1 MNSYRDYTTL
11 HEGFFKDIVDLTFN
25 SDPEKFWDHAKK
37 YFEYSKN
44 TYRSKF
50 KSSISRNIAT
60 AAKGLTAVFPV
71 IVTEA
76 TPLDQAVMISKAV
89 ERKAVAM
96 LQMLF
101 AANQITCANNAY
113 DYLNKFHNNIDD
125 SLDWSKANV
134 DDVINA
140 TNDIENII
148 SANEN
153 TNIRNLIEINI
164 KRGIEAVQED
174 IKMNCNHYLSENI
187 NPNSVNNYIVRNVL
201 NDIQVISEAK
211 VTTSNGGVP
220 KQTGSATTSTS
231 SSTTRTGTS
240 TSSSSRT
247 SKPTR
252 HTSGSPVRIQRG
264 NSVSDIMIMSNLK
277 SSYDVLNKMVIKSDI
292 EKANEAVPSLMI
304 INFKSRYG
312 ERTTLSTAVIGV
324 KAMIHYVSSE
334 DMINKVMLKN
344 SDRNGLFNFIRATT
358 REISFFKDFLFAVD
372 RAKVDALSKAGKGS
386 SSSIWKLL
394 ELRANESKRRKSLL
408 KNDATCSAIATI
420 VITKAEVELI
430 KKYHRIDLS
439 KAGTLKSIMRGY
451 SIMCAAIIDDAIEK
465 VDFLWDDGSQGFET
479 YSFSSLEREESSG
492 MYKKVINMIN
502 KNAR

>member
-11 HEGFFKDIVDLTFN
+11 HEGFFKDIIDLVL
-25 SDPEKFWDHAKK
+25 SDDAFEKFWDKTQKVFKNKDTSCSKFNDAI
-37 YFEYSKN
+37 SKN
-44 TYRSKF
+44 
-50 KSSISRNIAT
+50 IAS

-76 TPLDQAVMISKAV
+76 TPIDQAVMISKAV

-101 AANQITCANNAY
+101 AANQITNARNAY

-125 SLDWSKANV
+125 SLDWSTANI

-140 TNDIENII
+140 SNDLDDILEDSNIKNII
-148 SANEN
+148 EV
-153 TNIRNLIEINI
+153 NI
-164 KRGIEAVQED
+164 KRGIEAIQED

-187 NPNSVNNYIVRNVL
+187 NPKSVNNYIVRNVL
-201 NDIQVISEAK
+201 NDIQVIEEASFPEDPK
-211 VTTSNGGVP
+211 HRVP
-220 KQTGSATTSTS
+220 
-231 SSTTRTGTS
+231 
-240 TSSSSRT
+240 
-247 SKPTR
+247 
-252 HTSGSPVRIQRG
+252 
-264 NSVSDIMIMSNLK
+264 SNLK
-277 SSYDVLNKMVIKSDI
+277 AYYDTLNKSVLKSDI

-304 INFKSRYG
+304 INF
-312 ERTTLSTAVIGV
+312 RTKFKGTSPTINTAVIGV

-344 SDRNGLFNFIRATT
+344 SDKNGLFNFIRATT

-372 RAKVDALSKAGKGS
+372 RAKVDALSKTGKGS
-386 SSSIWKLL
+386 SSNIWKLL
-394 ELRANESKRRKSLL
+394 ELRANEAKRKKSLL
-408 KNDATCSAIATI
+408 SKNASCSAIATI

-430 KKYHRIDLS
+430 KKYHRIDIS

-451 SIMCAAIIDDAIEK
+451 SIMCAAIIDDAVEK

>member
-11 HEGFFKDIVDLTFN
+11 HEGFFKDIIDLVLSDNTF
-25 SDPEKFWDHAKK
+25 EKFWDKTQKVFKNKDTSCSKFNDAI
-37 YFEYSKN
+37 SKN
-44 TYRSKF
+44 
-50 KSSISRNIAT
+50 IAS

-76 TPLDQAVMISKAV
+76 TPIDQAVMISKAV

-101 AANQITCANNAY
+101 AANQITNARNAY

-125 SLDWSKANV
+125 SLDWSTANI

-140 TNDIENII
+140 SNDLDDILEN
-148 SANEN
+148 S
-153 TNIRNLIEINI
+153 NIKNIIEINI
-164 KRGIEAVQED
+164 KRGIEAIQED
-174 IKMNCNHYLSENI
+174 IKMNCNYYLSENI
-187 NPNSVNNYIVRNVL
+187 NPKSVNNYIVRSVL
-201 NDIQVISEAK
+201 NDIQVIEEASFREDPIGK
-211 VTTSNGGVP
+211 VP
-220 KQTGSATTSTS
+220 
-231 SSTTRTGTS
+231 
-240 TSSSSRT
+240 
-247 SKPTR
+247 
-252 HTSGSPVRIQRG
+252 
-264 NSVSDIMIMSNLK
+264 SNLK
-277 SSYDVLNKMVIKSDI
+277 ATYDTLNKSVLKSDI

-304 INFKSRYG
+304 INFRVKSNSYPIIN
-312 ERTTLSTAVIGV
+312 TAVIGV

-344 SDRNGLFNFIRATT
+344 SDKNGLFNFIRATT

-372 RAKVDALSKAGKGS
+372 RAKVDALSKTGKGS
-386 SSSIWKLL
+386 SSNIWKLL
-394 ELRANESKRRKSLL
+394 ELRANEAKRKKSLL
-408 KNDATCSAIATI
+408 SKNASCSAIATI
-420 VITKAEVELI
+420 VVTKAEVELI
-430 KKYHRIDLS
+430 KKYHRIDIS

-451 SIMCAAIIDDAIEK
+451 SIMCAAIIDDAVEK

>member
-37 YFEYSKN
+37 YFEYSKD
-44 TYRSKF
+44 TDRSKF
-50 KSSISRNIAT
+50 NSSISRNIAT
-60 AAKGLTAVFPV
+60 AAKGLTAIFPV

-76 TPLDQAVMISKAV
+76 TPLDQAIMISKAV

-101 AANQITCANNAY
+101 AANQITSANNAY

-125 SLDWSKANV
+125 SLDWSKTNV

-153 TNIRNLIEINI
+153 ANIRDLIEINI

-174 IKMNCNHYLSENI
+174 IKMNCNYYLSESI

-201 NDIQVISEAK
+201 NDIQVIEEIARASMKPYGTNSVPGAK
-211 VTTSNGGVP
+211 KPAADKTKETKKS
-220 KQTGSATTSTS
+220 
-231 SSTTRTGTS
+231 
-240 TSSSSRT
+240 
-247 SKPTR
+247 SKPSR
-252 HTSGSPVRIQRG
+252 HNSGTPVQRD
-264 NSVSDIMIMSNLK
+264 NSDSDNMSNLK

-312 ERTTLSTAVIGV
+312 ERTTLSTAVVGV

-386 SSSIWKLL
+386 TSSIWKLL

>member
-11 HEGFFKDIVDLTFN
+11 HEGFFKDIIDLVLSDNTF
-25 SDPEKFWDHAKK
+25 EKFWDKTQKVFKNKDTSCSKFNDAI
-37 YFEYSKN
+37 SKN
-44 TYRSKF
+44 
-50 KSSISRNIAT
+50 IAS

-76 TPLDQAVMISKAV
+76 TPIDQAVMISKAV

-101 AANQITCANNAY
+101 AANQITNARNAY

-125 SLDWSKANV
+125 SLDWSTANI

-140 TNDIENII
+140 SNDLDDILEN
-148 SANEN
+148 S
-153 TNIRNLIEINI
+153 NIKNIIEINI
-164 KRGIEAVQED
+164 KRGIEAIQED

-187 NPNSVNNYIVRNVL
+187 NPKSVNNYIVRNVL
-201 NDIQVISEAK
+201 NDIQVIEEA
-211 VTTSNGGVP
+211 SFREDPISRVP
-220 KQTGSATTSTS
+220 
-231 SSTTRTGTS
+231 
-240 TSSSSRT
+240 
-247 SKPTR
+247 
-252 HTSGSPVRIQRG
+252 
-264 NSVSDIMIMSNLK
+264 SNLK
-277 SSYDVLNKMVIKSDI
+277 ATYDTLNKSVLKSDI

-304 INFKSRYG
+304 INFRVKSNYSG
-312 ERTTLSTAVIGV
+312 HPTINTAVIGV

-344 SDRNGLFNFIRATT
+344 SDKNGLFNFIRATT

-372 RAKVDALSKAGKGS
+372 RAKVDALSKTGKGS
-386 SSSIWKLL
+386 SSNIWKLL
-394 ELRANESKRRKSLL
+394 ELRANEAKRKKSLL
-408 KNDATCSAIATI
+408 SKDASCSAIATI
-420 VITKAEVELI
+420 VVTKAEVELI
-430 KKYHRIDLS
+430 KKYHRIDIS

-451 SIMCAAIIDDAIEK
+451 SIMCAAIIDDAVEK

>member
-37 YFEYSKN
+37 YFEYSKD
-44 TYRSKF
+44 TDRSKF
-50 KSSISRNIAT
+50 NSSISRNIAT
-60 AAKGLTAVFPV
+60 AAKGLTAIFPV

-76 TPLDQAVMISKAV
+76 TPLDQAIMISKAV

-101 AANQITCANNAY
+101 AANQITSANNAY

-140 TNDIENII
+140 TNDMENII

-153 TNIRNLIEINI
+153 ANIRNLIEINI

-201 NDIQVISEAK
+201 NDIQVIEEIAGASMK
-211 VTTSNGGVP
+211 PYDTNSVP
-220 KQTGSATTSTS
+220 GTKKPDKTKETKKSTKPS
-231 SSTTRTGTS
+231 RHNSGT
-240 TSSSSRT
+240 
-247 SKPTR
+247 
-252 HTSGSPVRIQRG
+252 PVQRG
-264 NSVSDIMIMSNLK
+264 NSASDIMTNLK

-292 EKANEAVPSLMI
+292 EKTNEAVPSLMI

-312 ERTTLSTAVIGV
+312 ERTTLSTAVVGV

-386 SSSIWKLL
+386 TSSIWKLL

>member
-37 YFEYSKN
+37 YFEYSKD
-44 TYRSKF
+44 TDRSKF
-50 KSSISRNIAT
+50 NSSISRNIAT
-60 AAKGLTAVFPV
+60 AAKGLTAIFPV

-76 TPLDQAVMISKAV
+76 TPLDQAIMISKAV

-101 AANQITCANNAY
+101 AANQITSANNAY

-140 TNDIENII
+140 TNDMENII

-153 TNIRNLIEINI
+153 ANIRNLIEINI

-201 NDIQVISEAK
+201 NDIQVIEEIA
-211 VTTSNGGVP
+211 
-220 KQTGSATTSTS
+220 
-231 SSTTRTGTS
+231 GTS
-240 TSSSSRT
+240 MKPYDTNSVPGTKKPDKTKETKKSTKPSR
-247 SKPTR
+247 
-252 HTSGSPVRIQRG
+252 HNSGTPVQRG
-264 NSVSDIMIMSNLK
+264 NSASDIMTNLK

-312 ERTTLSTAVIGV
+312 ERTTLSTAVVGV

-386 SSSIWKLL
+386 TSSIWKLL

>member
-11 HEGFFKDIVDLTFN
+11 HEGFFKDIIDLVLSDNTF
-25 SDPEKFWDHAKK
+25 EKFWDKTQKVFKNKDTSCSKFNDAI
-37 YFEYSKN
+37 SKN
-44 TYRSKF
+44 
-50 KSSISRNIAT
+50 IAS

-76 TPLDQAVMISKAV
+76 TPIDQAVMISKAV

-101 AANQITCANNAY
+101 AANQITNARNAY

-125 SLDWSKANV
+125 SLDWSTANI

-140 TNDIENII
+140 SNDLDDILEN
-148 SANEN
+148 S
-153 TNIRNLIEINI
+153 NIKNIIEINI
-164 KRGIEAVQED
+164 KRGIEAIQED
-174 IKMNCNHYLSENI
+174 IKMNCNYYLSENI
-187 NPNSVNNYIVRNVL
+187 NPKSVNNYIVRNVL
-201 NDIQVISEAK
+201 NDIQVIEEANFPEGKKDK
-211 VTTSNGGVP
+211 VP
-220 KQTGSATTSTS
+220 
-231 SSTTRTGTS
+231 
-240 TSSSSRT
+240 
-247 SKPTR
+247 
-252 HTSGSPVRIQRG
+252 
-264 NSVSDIMIMSNLK
+264 SNLK
-277 SSYDVLNKMVIKSDI
+277 ASYDALNKSVLKSDI

-304 INFKSRYG
+304 INFRVRNYSNP
-312 ERTTLSTAVIGV
+312 TINTAVIGV

-344 SDRNGLFNFIRATT
+344 SDKNGLFNFIRATT

-372 RAKVDALSKAGKGS
+372 RAKVDALSKTGKGS
-386 SSSIWKLL
+386 SSNIWKLL
-394 ELRANESKRRKSLL
+394 ELRANEAKRKKSLL
-408 KNDATCSAIATI
+408 SKDASCSAIATI

-430 KKYHRIDLS
+430 KKYHRIDIS

-451 SIMCAAIIDDAIEK
+451 SIMCAAIIDDAVEK

>member
-1 MNSYRDYTTL
+1 MNSYRDYTIL
-11 HEGFFKDIVDLTFN
+11 HEGFFKDIIDLVL
-25 SDPEKFWDHAKK
+25 SDNAFEKFWDKTQKVFQNKDTNCSKFNDAI
-37 YFEYSKN
+37 SKN
-44 TYRSKF
+44 
-50 KSSISRNIAT
+50 IAS

-76 TPLDQAVMISKAV
+76 TPIDQAVMISKAV

-101 AANQITCANNAY
+101 AANQITNARNAY

-125 SLDWSKANV
+125 SLDWSTANI

-140 TNDIENII
+140 SNDLDDILEN
-148 SANEN
+148 S
-153 TNIRNLIEINI
+153 NIKNIIEINI
-164 KRGIEAVQED
+164 KRGIEAIQED

-187 NPNSVNNYIVRNVL
+187 NPKSVNNYIVRNVL
-201 NDIQVISEAK
+201 NDIQVIEEA
-211 VTTSNGGVP
+211 SFPEEPGHRVP
-220 KQTGSATTSTS
+220 
-231 SSTTRTGTS
+231 
-240 TSSSSRT
+240 
-247 SKPTR
+247 
-252 HTSGSPVRIQRG
+252 
-264 NSVSDIMIMSNLK
+264 SNLK
-277 SSYDVLNKMVIKSDI
+277 ASYDSLNKSVLKSDI

-304 INFKSRYG
+304 INFRIKSKYSSP
-312 ERTTLSTAVIGV
+312 TINTAVIGV

-344 SDRNGLFNFIRATT
+344 SDKNGLFNFIRATT

-372 RAKVDALSKAGKGS
+372 RAKVDALSKTGKGS
-386 SSSIWKLL
+386 SSNIWKLL
-394 ELRANESKRRKSLL
+394 ELRANEAKRKKSLL
-408 KNDATCSAIATI
+408 SKDASCSAIATI
-420 VITKAEVELI
+420 VVTKAEVELI
-430 KKYHRIDLS
+430 KKYHRIDIS

-451 SIMCAAIIDDAIEK
+451 SIMCAAIIDDAVEK

>member
-37 YFEYSKN
+37 YFEYSKDTN
-44 TYRSKF
+44 RSKF
-50 KSSISRNIAT
+50 NSSISRNIAT
-60 AAKGLTAVFPV
+60 AAKGLTAIFPV

-76 TPLDQAVMISKAV
+76 TPLDQAIMISKAV

-101 AANQITCANNAY
+101 AANQITSANNAY

-140 TNDIENII
+140 TNDMENII

-153 TNIRNLIEINI
+153 ANIRDLIEINI

-174 IKMNCNHYLSENI
+174 IKMNCNHYLSESI

-201 NDIQVISEAK
+201 NDIQVIEEIAGASMKPYGTNSVPDAK
-211 VTTSNGGVP
+211 KP
-220 KQTGSATTSTS
+220 ATDKTKETKKSTKPS
-231 SSTTRTGTS
+231 RHNSGT
-240 TSSSSRT
+240 
-247 SKPTR
+247 PD
-252 HTSGSPVRIQRG
+252 QRG
-264 NSVSDIMIMSNLK
+264 NSASDIMSNLK

-312 ERTTLSTAVIGV
+312 ERTTLSTAVVGV
-324 KAMIHYVSSE
+324 KAMIHYVASE

-386 SSSIWKLL
+386 TSSIWKLL

>member
-11 HEGFFKDIVDLTFN
+11 HEGFFKDIIDLVLSDDTF
-25 SDPEKFWDHAKK
+25 EKFWDKTQKVFKNKDTSCSKFNDAI
-37 YFEYSKN
+37 SKN
-44 TYRSKF
+44 
-50 KSSISRNIAT
+50 IAS

-76 TPLDQAVMISKAV
+76 TPIDQAVMISKAV

-101 AANQITCANNAY
+101 AANQITNARNAY

-125 SLDWSKANV
+125 SLDWSTANI

-140 TNDIENII
+140 SNDLDDILEN
-148 SANEN
+148 S
-153 TNIRNLIEINI
+153 NIKNIIEINI
-164 KRGIEAVQED
+164 KRGIEAIQED
-174 IKMNCNHYLSENI
+174 IKMNCNYYLSENI
-187 NPNSVNNYIVRNVL
+187 NPKSVNNYIVRNVL
-201 NDIQVISEAK
+201 NDIQVIEEANFPEGK
-211 VTTSNGGVP
+211 RDRVP
-220 KQTGSATTSTS
+220 
-231 SSTTRTGTS
+231 
-240 TSSSSRT
+240 
-247 SKPTR
+247 
-252 HTSGSPVRIQRG
+252 
-264 NSVSDIMIMSNLK
+264 SNLK
-277 SSYDVLNKMVIKSDI
+277 ASYDALNKSVLKSDI

-304 INFKSRYG
+304 INFRVRNYSNP
-312 ERTTLSTAVIGV
+312 TINTAVIGV

-344 SDRNGLFNFIRATT
+344 SDKNGLFNFIRATT

-372 RAKVDALSKAGKGS
+372 RAKVDALSKTGKGS
-386 SSSIWKLL
+386 SSNIWKLL
-394 ELRANESKRRKSLL
+394 ELRANEAKRKKSLL
-408 KNDATCSAIATI
+408 SKDASCSAIATI

-430 KKYHRIDLS
+430 KKYHRIDIS

-451 SIMCAAIIDDAIEK
+451 SIMCAAIIDDAVEK

>member
-11 HEGFFKDIVDLTFN
+11 HEGFFKDIIDLVLSDDTF
-25 SDPEKFWDHAKK
+25 EKFWDKTQKVFKNKDTSCSKFNDAI
-37 YFEYSKN
+37 SKN
-44 TYRSKF
+44 
-50 KSSISRNIAT
+50 IAS

-76 TPLDQAVMISKAV
+76 TPIDQAVMISKAV

-101 AANQITCANNAY
+101 AANQITNARNAY

-125 SLDWSKANV
+125 SLDWSTANI

-140 TNDIENII
+140 SNDLDDILEN
-148 SANEN
+148 S
-153 TNIRNLIEINI
+153 NIKNIIEINI
-164 KRGIEAVQED
+164 KRGIEAIQED
-174 IKMNCNHYLSENI
+174 IKMNCNYYLSENI
-187 NPNSVNNYIVRNVL
+187 NPKSVNNYIVRNVL
-201 NDIQVISEAK
+201 NDIQVIEEANFPEGK
-211 VTTSNGGVP
+211 KDRVP
-220 KQTGSATTSTS
+220 
-231 SSTTRTGTS
+231 
-240 TSSSSRT
+240 
-247 SKPTR
+247 
-252 HTSGSPVRIQRG
+252 
-264 NSVSDIMIMSNLK
+264 SNLK
-277 SSYDVLNKMVIKSDI
+277 ASYDALNKSVLKSDI

-304 INFKSRYG
+304 INFRVKSKYSP
-312 ERTTLSTAVIGV
+312 TINTAVIGV

-344 SDRNGLFNFIRATT
+344 SDKNGLFNFIRATT

-372 RAKVDALSKAGKGS
+372 RAKVDALSKTGKGS
-386 SSSIWKLL
+386 SSNIWKLL
-394 ELRANESKRRKSLL
+394 ELRANEAKRKKSLL
-408 KNDATCSAIATI
+408 SKDASCSAIATI
-420 VITKAEVELI
+420 VVTKAEVELI
-430 KKYHRIDLS
+430 KKYHRIDIS

-451 SIMCAAIIDDAIEK
+451 SIMCAAIIDDAVEK
-465 VDFLWDDGSQGFET
+465 VDLLWDDGSQGFET

>member
-37 YFEYSKN
+37 YFEYSKD
-44 TYRSKF
+44 TDRSKF
-50 KSSISRNIAT
+50 NSSISRNIAT
-60 AAKGLTAVFPV
+60 AAKGLTAIFPV

-76 TPLDQAVMISKAV
+76 TPLDQAIMISKAV

-101 AANQITCANNAY
+101 AANQITSANNAY

-140 TNDIENII
+140 TNDMENII

-153 TNIRNLIEINI
+153 ANIRNLIEINI

-201 NDIQVISEAK
+201 NDIQVIEEIAGASIK
-211 VTTSNGGVP
+211 PYDTNSVP
-220 KQTGSATTSTS
+220 GTKKPDKTKETKKSTKPS
-231 SSTTRTGTS
+231 RHNSGT
-240 TSSSSRT
+240 
-247 SKPTR
+247 
-252 HTSGSPVRIQRG
+252 PVQRG
-264 NSVSDIMIMSNLK
+264 NSASDIMTNLK

-312 ERTTLSTAVIGV
+312 ERTTLSTAVVGV

-386 SSSIWKLL
+386 TSSIWKLL

>member
-1 MNSYRDYTTL
+1 MSSYRDYTTL
-11 HEGFFKDIVDLTFN
+11 HEGFFKDIIDLAL
-25 SDPEKFWDHAKK
+25 SDDVFEKFWDKTQGI
-37 YFEYSKN
+37 FKN
-44 TYRSKF
+44 KDKSRSKF
-50 KSSISRNIAT
+50 NNALSKNIAS

-76 TPLDQAVMISKAV
+76 TPIDQAVMISKAV

-101 AANQITCANNAY
+101 AANQITNANNAY

-125 SLDWSKANV
+125 SLDWSTANI

-140 TNDIENII
+140 SNDLDGILGESGIKDIIE
-148 SANEN
+148 A
-153 TNIRNLIEINI
+153 NI
-164 KRGIEAVQED
+164 KRGIEAIQED

-201 NDIQVISEAK
+201 NDIQVIGEANIP
-211 VTTSNGGVP
+211 TNHNH
-220 KQTGSATTSTS
+220 GS
-231 SSTTRTGTS
+231 
-240 TSSSSRT
+240 
-247 SKPTR
+247 
-252 HTSGSPVRIQRG
+252 
-264 NSVSDIMIMSNLK
+264 DLK
-277 SSYDVLNKMVIKSDI
+277 AYYDTLNKSVLKTDI
-292 EKANEAVPSLMI
+292 EKANEAIPSLMI
-304 INFKSRYG
+304 INF
-312 ERTTLSTAVIGV
+312 RTKFKNTLASVNTAVIGV

-344 SDRNGLFNFIRATT
+344 SDKNGLFNFIRATT

-394 ELRANESKRRKSLL
+394 ELRANEGKRRKSMLD
-408 KNDATCSAIATI
+408 KNASCSAIATI
-420 VITKAEVELI
+420 VVTKAEVDLI
-430 KKYHRIDLS
+430 KKYHRIDIS

-451 SIMCAAIIDDAIEK
+451 SIMCAAIIDDAVEK

>member
-11 HEGFFKDIVDLTFN
+11 HEGFFKDIIDLVLSDDTF
-25 SDPEKFWDHAKK
+25 EKFWDKTQKVFKNKDTSCSKFNDAI
-37 YFEYSKN
+37 SKN
-44 TYRSKF
+44 
-50 KSSISRNIAT
+50 IAS

-76 TPLDQAVMISKAV
+76 TPIDQAVMISKAV

-101 AANQITCANNAY
+101 AANQITNARNAY

-125 SLDWSKANV
+125 SLDWSTANI

-140 TNDIENII
+140 SNDLDDILEN
-148 SANEN
+148 S
-153 TNIRNLIEINI
+153 NIKNIIEINI
-164 KRGIEAVQED
+164 KRGIEAIQED
-174 IKMNCNHYLSENI
+174 IKMNCNYYLSENI
-187 NPNSVNNYIVRNVL
+187 NPKSVNNYIVRNVL
-201 NDIQVISEAK
+201 NDIQVIEEANFPEGK
-211 VTTSNGGVP
+211 KDRVP
-220 KQTGSATTSTS
+220 
-231 SSTTRTGTS
+231 
-240 TSSSSRT
+240 
-247 SKPTR
+247 
-252 HTSGSPVRIQRG
+252 
-264 NSVSDIMIMSNLK
+264 SNLK
-277 SSYDVLNKMVIKSDI
+277 ASYDALNKSVLKSDI
-292 EKANEAVPSLMI
+292 EKANEAIPSLMI
-304 INFKSRYG
+304 INFRVRSKYSNPDP
-312 ERTTLSTAVIGV
+312 TINTAVIGV

-344 SDRNGLFNFIRATT
+344 SDKNGLFNFIRATT

-372 RAKVDALSKAGKGS
+372 RAKVDALSKTGKGS
-386 SSSIWKLL
+386 SSNIWKLL
-394 ELRANESKRRKSLL
+394 ELRANEAKRKKSLL
-408 KNDATCSAIATI
+408 SKDASCSAIATI

-430 KKYHRIDLS
+430 KKYHRIDIS

-451 SIMCAAIIDDAIEK
+451 SIMCAAIIDDAVEK
-465 VDFLWDDGSQGFET
+465 VDLLWDDGSQGFET

>member
-11 HEGFFKDIVDLTFN
+11 HEGFFKDIIDLVLSDDTF
-25 SDPEKFWDHAKK
+25 EKFWDKTQKVFKNKDTSCSKFNDAI
-37 YFEYSKN
+37 SKN
-44 TYRSKF
+44 
-50 KSSISRNIAT
+50 IAS

-76 TPLDQAVMISKAV
+76 TPIDQAVMISKAV

-101 AANQITCANNAY
+101 AANQITNARNAY

-125 SLDWSKANV
+125 SLDWSTANI

-140 TNDIENII
+140 SNDLDDILEN
-148 SANEN
+148 S
-153 TNIRNLIEINI
+153 NIKNIIEINI
-164 KRGIEAVQED
+164 KRGIEAIQED
-174 IKMNCNHYLSENI
+174 IKMNCNYYLSENI
-187 NPNSVNNYIVRNVL
+187 NPKSVNNYIVRNVL
-201 NDIQVISEAK
+201 NDIQVIEEASFSEEPK
-211 VTTSNGGVP
+211 HRVP
-220 KQTGSATTSTS
+220 
-231 SSTTRTGTS
+231 
-240 TSSSSRT
+240 
-247 SKPTR
+247 
-252 HTSGSPVRIQRG
+252 
-264 NSVSDIMIMSNLK
+264 SNLK
-277 SSYDVLNKMVIKSDI
+277 AYYDTLNKSVLKSDI

-304 INFKSRYG
+304 INFRIKSKY
-312 ERTTLSTAVIGV
+312 TLTPTINTAVIGV

-344 SDRNGLFNFIRATT
+344 SDKNGLFNFIRATT

-372 RAKVDALSKAGKGS
+372 RAKVDALSKTGKGS
-386 SSSIWKLL
+386 SSNIWKLL
-394 ELRANESKRRKSLL
+394 ELRANEAKRKKSLL
-408 KNDATCSAIATI
+408 SKDASCSAIATI
-420 VITKAEVELI
+420 VVTKAEVELI
-430 KKYHRIDLS
+430 KKYHRIDIS

-451 SIMCAAIIDDAIEK
+451 SIMCAAIIDDAVEK

>member
-11 HEGFFKDIVDLTFN
+11 HEGFFKDIIDLVLSDDTF
-25 SDPEKFWDHAKK
+25 EKFWDKTQKVFKNKDTSCSKFNDAI
-37 YFEYSKN
+37 SKN
-44 TYRSKF
+44 
-50 KSSISRNIAT
+50 IAS

-76 TPLDQAVMISKAV
+76 TPIDQAVMISKAV

-101 AANQITCANNAY
+101 AANQITNARNAY

-125 SLDWSKANV
+125 SLDWSTANI

-140 TNDIENII
+140 SNDLDDILEN
-148 SANEN
+148 S
-153 TNIRNLIEINI
+153 NIKNIIEINI
-164 KRGIEAVQED
+164 KRGIEAIQED
-174 IKMNCNHYLSENI
+174 IKMNCNYYLSENI
-187 NPNSVNNYIVRNVL
+187 NPKSVNNYIVRTVL
-201 NDIQVISEAK
+201 NDIQVIEEANFPEGK
-211 VTTSNGGVP
+211 RDRVP
-220 KQTGSATTSTS
+220 
-231 SSTTRTGTS
+231 
-240 TSSSSRT
+240 
-247 SKPTR
+247 
-252 HTSGSPVRIQRG
+252 
-264 NSVSDIMIMSNLK
+264 SNLK
-277 SSYDVLNKMVIKSDI
+277 ASYDALNKSVLKSDI
-292 EKANEAVPSLMI
+292 EKANEAIPALMI
-304 INFKSRYG
+304 INFRVRSKYSNPDP
-312 ERTTLSTAVIGV
+312 TINTAVIGV

-344 SDRNGLFNFIRATT
+344 SDKNGLFNFIRATT

-372 RAKVDALSKAGKGS
+372 RAKVDALSKTGKGS
-386 SSSIWKLL
+386 SSNIWKLL
-394 ELRANESKRRKSLL
+394 ELRANEAKRKKSLL
-408 KNDATCSAIATI
+408 SKDASCSAIATI
-420 VITKAEVELI
+420 VVTKAEVELI
-430 KKYHRIDLS
+430 KKYHRIDIS

-451 SIMCAAIIDDAIEK
+451 SIMCAAIIDDTVEK

>member
-11 HEGFFKDIVDLTFN
+11 HEGFFKDIIDLVLSDDTF
-25 SDPEKFWDHAKK
+25 EKFWDKTQKVFKNKDTSCSKFNDAI
-37 YFEYSKN
+37 SKN
-44 TYRSKF
+44 
-50 KSSISRNIAT
+50 IAS

-76 TPLDQAVMISKAV
+76 TPIDQAVMISKAV

-101 AANQITCANNAY
+101 AANQITNARNAY

-125 SLDWSKANV
+125 SLDWSTANI

-140 TNDIENII
+140 SNDLDDILEN
-148 SANEN
+148 S
-153 TNIRNLIEINI
+153 NIKNIIEINI
-164 KRGIEAVQED
+164 KRGIEAIQED
-174 IKMNCNHYLSENI
+174 IKMNCNYYLSENI
-187 NPNSVNNYIVRNVL
+187 NPKSVNNYIVRNVL
-201 NDIQVISEAK
+201 NDIQVIEEANFPEGKRDK
-211 VTTSNGGVP
+211 VP
-220 KQTGSATTSTS
+220 
-231 SSTTRTGTS
+231 
-240 TSSSSRT
+240 
-247 SKPTR
+247 
-252 HTSGSPVRIQRG
+252 
-264 NSVSDIMIMSNLK
+264 SNLK
-277 SSYDVLNKMVIKSDI
+277 ASYDALNKSVLKSDI
-292 EKANEAVPSLMI
+292 EKANKAVPSLMI
-304 INFKSRYG
+304 INFRIKSKY
-312 ERTTLSTAVIGV
+312 TLTPTINTAVIGV

-344 SDRNGLFNFIRATT
+344 SDKNGLFNFIRATT

-372 RAKVDALSKAGKGS
+372 RAKVDALSKTGKGS
-386 SSSIWKLL
+386 SSNIWKLL
-394 ELRANESKRRKSLL
+394 ELRANEAKRKKSLL
-408 KNDATCSAIATI
+408 SKNASCSAIATI
-420 VITKAEVELI
+420 VVTKAEVELI
-430 KKYHRIDLS
+430 KKYHRIDIS

-451 SIMCAAIIDDAIEK
+451 SIMCAAIIDDAVEK

>member
-11 HEGFFKDIVDLTFN
+11 HEGFFKDIIDLVLSDNTF
-25 SDPEKFWDHAKK
+25 EKFWDKTQKVFKNKDTSCSKFNDAI
-37 YFEYSKN
+37 SKN
-44 TYRSKF
+44 
-50 KSSISRNIAT
+50 IAS

-76 TPLDQAVMISKAV
+76 TPIDQAVMISKAV

-101 AANQITCANNAY
+101 AANQITNARNAY

-125 SLDWSKANV
+125 SLDWSTANI

-140 TNDIENII
+140 SNDLDDILEN
-148 SANEN
+148 S
-153 TNIRNLIEINI
+153 NIKNIIEINI
-164 KRGIEAVQED
+164 KRGIEAIQED
-174 IKMNCNHYLSENI
+174 IKMNCNYYLSENI
-187 NPNSVNNYIVRNVL
+187 NPKSVNNYIVRNVL
-201 NDIQVISEAK
+201 NDIQVIEEVSFPE
-211 VTTSNGGVP
+211 GQRQRVP
-220 KQTGSATTSTS
+220 
-231 SSTTRTGTS
+231 
-240 TSSSSRT
+240 
-247 SKPTR
+247 
-252 HTSGSPVRIQRG
+252 
-264 NSVSDIMIMSNLK
+264 SNLK
-277 SSYDVLNKMVIKSDI
+277 AAYDTLNKSVLKSDI

-304 INFKSRYG
+304 INFRVKSNYFKP
-312 ERTTLSTAVIGV
+312 TINTAVIGV

-344 SDRNGLFNFIRATT
+344 SDKNGLFNFIRATT

-372 RAKVDALSKAGKGS
+372 RAKVDALSKTGKGS
-386 SSSIWKLL
+386 SSNIWKLL
-394 ELRANESKRRKSLL
+394 ELRANEAKRKKSLL
-408 KNDATCSAIATI
+408 SKNASCSAIATI
-420 VITKAEVELI
+420 VVTKAEVELI
-430 KKYHRIDLS
+430 KKYHRIDIS

-451 SIMCAAIIDDAIEK
+451 SIMCAAIIDDAVEK

>member
-11 HEGFFKDIVDLTFN
+11 HEGFFKDIIDLVLSDNTF
-25 SDPEKFWDHAKK
+25 EKFWDKTQKVFKNKDTSCSKFNDAI
-37 YFEYSKN
+37 SKN
-44 TYRSKF
+44 
-50 KSSISRNIAT
+50 IAS

-76 TPLDQAVMISKAV
+76 TPIDQAVMISKAV

-101 AANQITCANNAY
+101 AANQITNARNAY

-125 SLDWSKANV
+125 SLDWSTANI

-140 TNDIENII
+140 SNDLDDILEN
-148 SANEN
+148 S
-153 TNIRNLIEINI
+153 NIKNIIEINI
-164 KRGIEAVQED
+164 KRGIEAIQED
-174 IKMNCNHYLSENI
+174 IKMNCNYYLSENI
-187 NPNSVNNYIVRNVL
+187 NPKSVNNYIVRNVL
-201 NDIQVISEAK
+201 NDIQVIEEANFPEGK
-211 VTTSNGGVP
+211 KDRVP
-220 KQTGSATTSTS
+220 
-231 SSTTRTGTS
+231 
-240 TSSSSRT
+240 
-247 SKPTR
+247 
-252 HTSGSPVRIQRG
+252 
-264 NSVSDIMIMSNLK
+264 SNLK
-277 SSYDVLNKMVIKSDI
+277 ASYDALNKSVLKSDI

-304 INFKSRYG
+304 INFRVKSKYSNPDP
-312 ERTTLSTAVIGV
+312 TINTAVIGV

-344 SDRNGLFNFIRATT
+344 SDKNGLFNFIRATT

-372 RAKVDALSKAGKGS
+372 RAKVDALSKTGKGS
-386 SSSIWKLL
+386 SSNIWKLL
-394 ELRANESKRRKSLL
+394 ELRANEAKRKKSLL
-408 KNDATCSAIATI
+408 SKDASCSAIATI
-420 VITKAEVELI
+420 VVTKAEVELI
-430 KKYHRIDLS
+430 KKYHRIDIS

-451 SIMCAAIIDDAIEK
+451 SIMCAAIIDDAVEK
-465 VDFLWDDGSQGFET
+465 VDLLWDDGSQGFET

>member
-11 HEGFFKDIVDLTFN
+11 HEGFFKDIIDLVLSDDTF
-25 SDPEKFWDHAKK
+25 EKFWDKTQKVFKNKDTSCSKFNDAI
-37 YFEYSKN
+37 SKN
-44 TYRSKF
+44 
-50 KSSISRNIAT
+50 IAS

-76 TPLDQAVMISKAV
+76 TPIDQAVMISKAV

-101 AANQITCANNAY
+101 AANQITNARNAY

-125 SLDWSKANV
+125 SLDWSTANI

-140 TNDIENII
+140 SNDLDDILEN
-148 SANEN
+148 S
-153 TNIRNLIEINI
+153 NIKNIIEINI
-164 KRGIEAVQED
+164 KRGIEAIQED
-174 IKMNCNHYLSENI
+174 IKMNCNYYLSENI
-187 NPNSVNNYIVRNVL
+187 NPKSVNNYIVRNVL
-201 NDIQVISEAK
+201 NDIQVIEEASFSEEPK
-211 VTTSNGGVP
+211 HRVP
-220 KQTGSATTSTS
+220 
-231 SSTTRTGTS
+231 
-240 TSSSSRT
+240 
-247 SKPTR
+247 
-252 HTSGSPVRIQRG
+252 
-264 NSVSDIMIMSNLK
+264 SNLK
-277 SSYDVLNKMVIKSDI
+277 AYYDTLNKSVLKSDI

-304 INFKSRYG
+304 INFRIKSKY
-312 ERTTLSTAVIGV
+312 TLTPTINTAVIGV

-344 SDRNGLFNFIRATT
+344 SDKNGLFNFIRATT

-372 RAKVDALSKAGKGS
+372 RAKVDALSKTGKGS
-386 SSSIWKLL
+386 SSNIWKLL
-394 ELRANESKRRKSLL
+394 ELRANEAKRKKSLL
-408 KNDATCSAIATI
+408 SKNASCSAIATI
-420 VITKAEVELI
+420 VVTKAEVELI
-430 KKYHRIDLS
+430 KKYHRIDIS

-451 SIMCAAIIDDAIEK
+451 SIMCAAIIDDAVEK

>member
-11 HEGFFKDIVDLTFN
+11 HEGFFKDIIDLVLSDDTF
-25 SDPEKFWDHAKK
+25 EKFWDKTQKVFKNKDTSCSKFNDAI
-37 YFEYSKN
+37 SKN
-44 TYRSKF
+44 
-50 KSSISRNIAT
+50 IAS

-76 TPLDQAVMISKAV
+76 TPIDQAVMISKAV

-101 AANQITCANNAY
+101 AANKITNARNAY

-125 SLDWSKANV
+125 SLDWSTANI

-140 TNDIENII
+140 SNDLDDILEN
-148 SANEN
+148 S
-153 TNIRNLIEINI
+153 NIKNIIEINI
-164 KRGIEAVQED
+164 KRGIEAIQED

-187 NPNSVNNYIVRNVL
+187 NPKSVNNYIVRNVL
-201 NDIQVISEAK
+201 NDIQVIEEANFPEGKRDK
-211 VTTSNGGVP
+211 VP
-220 KQTGSATTSTS
+220 
-231 SSTTRTGTS
+231 
-240 TSSSSRT
+240 
-247 SKPTR
+247 
-252 HTSGSPVRIQRG
+252 
-264 NSVSDIMIMSNLK
+264 SNLK
-277 SSYDVLNKMVIKSDI
+277 ASYDALNKSVLKSDI
-292 EKANEAVPSLMI
+292 EKANEAIPSLMI
-304 INFKSRYG
+304 INFRVKSNYPDP
-312 ERTTLSTAVIGV
+312 TINTAVIGV

-344 SDRNGLFNFIRATT
+344 SDKNGLFNFIRATT

-372 RAKVDALSKAGKGS
+372 RAKVDALSKTGKGS
-386 SSSIWKLL
+386 SSNIWKLL
-394 ELRANESKRRKSLL
+394 ELRANEAKRKKSLL
-408 KNDATCSAIATI
+408 SKDASCSAIATI
-420 VITKAEVELI
+420 VVTKAEVELI
-430 KKYHRIDLS
+430 KKYHRIDIS

-451 SIMCAAIIDDAIEK
+451 SIMCAAIIDDAVEK

>member
-11 HEGFFKDIVDLTFN
+11 HEGFFKDIIDLVLSDDTF
-25 SDPEKFWDHAKK
+25 EKFWDKTQKVFKNKDTSCSKFNDAI
-37 YFEYSKN
+37 SKN
-44 TYRSKF
+44 
-50 KSSISRNIAT
+50 IAS

-76 TPLDQAVMISKAV
+76 TPIDQAVMISKAV

-101 AANQITCANNAY
+101 AANQITNARNAY

-125 SLDWSKANV
+125 SLDWSTANI

-140 TNDIENII
+140 SNDLDDILEN
-148 SANEN
+148 S
-153 TNIRNLIEINI
+153 NIKNIIEINI
-164 KRGIEAVQED
+164 KRGIEAIQED
-174 IKMNCNHYLSENI
+174 IKMNCNYYLSENI
-187 NPNSVNNYIVRNVL
+187 NPKSVNNYIVRNVL
-201 NDIQVISEAK
+201 NDIQVIEEANFPEGKRDK
-211 VTTSNGGVP
+211 VP
-220 KQTGSATTSTS
+220 
-231 SSTTRTGTS
+231 
-240 TSSSSRT
+240 
-247 SKPTR
+247 
-252 HTSGSPVRIQRG
+252 
-264 NSVSDIMIMSNLK
+264 SNLK
-277 SSYDVLNKMVIKSDI
+277 ASYDALNKSVLKSDI
-292 EKANEAVPSLMI
+292 EKANEAIPSLMI
-304 INFKSRYG
+304 IKFRVKSNYSDP
-312 ERTTLSTAVIGV
+312 TINTAVIGV

-344 SDRNGLFNFIRATT
+344 SDKNGLFNFIRATT

-372 RAKVDALSKAGKGS
+372 RAKVDALSKTGKGS
-386 SSSIWKLL
+386 SSNIWKLL
-394 ELRANESKRRKSLL
+394 ELRANEAKRKKSLL
-408 KNDATCSAIATI
+408 SKDASCSAIATI
-420 VITKAEVELI
+420 VVTKAEVELI
-430 KKYHRIDLS
+430 KKYHRIDIS

-451 SIMCAAIIDDAIEK
+451 SIMCAAIIDDAVEK

>member
-11 HEGFFKDIVDLTFN
+11 HEGFFKDIIDLVLSDDTF
-25 SDPEKFWDHAKK
+25 EKFWDKTQKVFKNKDTSCSKFNDAI
-37 YFEYSKN
+37 SKN
-44 TYRSKF
+44 
-50 KSSISRNIAT
+50 IAS

-76 TPLDQAVMISKAV
+76 TPIDQAVMISKAV

-101 AANQITCANNAY
+101 AANQITNARNAY

-125 SLDWSKANV
+125 SLDWSTANI

-140 TNDIENII
+140 SNDLDDILEN
-148 SANEN
+148 S
-153 TNIRNLIEINI
+153 NIKNIIEINI
-164 KRGIEAVQED
+164 KRGIEAIQED

-187 NPNSVNNYIVRNVL
+187 NPKSVNNYIVRNVL
-201 NDIQVISEAK
+201 NDIQVIEEASFSEEPK
-211 VTTSNGGVP
+211 HRVP
-220 KQTGSATTSTS
+220 
-231 SSTTRTGTS
+231 
-240 TSSSSRT
+240 
-247 SKPTR
+247 
-252 HTSGSPVRIQRG
+252 
-264 NSVSDIMIMSNLK
+264 SNLK
-277 SSYDVLNKMVIKSDI
+277 AYYDTLNKSVLKSDI

-304 INFKSRYG
+304 INFRIKSKY
-312 ERTTLSTAVIGV
+312 TLTPTINTAVIGV

-344 SDRNGLFNFIRATT
+344 SDKNGLFNFIRATT

-372 RAKVDALSKAGKGS
+372 RAKVDALSKTGKGS
-386 SSSIWKLL
+386 SSNIWKLL
-394 ELRANESKRRKSLL
+394 ELRANEAKRKKSLL
-408 KNDATCSAIATI
+408 SKDASCSAIATI
-420 VITKAEVELI
+420 VVTKAEVELI
-430 KKYHRIDLS
+430 KKYHRIDIS

-451 SIMCAAIIDDAIEK
+451 SIMCAAIIDDAVEK

>member
-1 MNSYRDYTTL
+1 MSSYRDYTTI

-25 SDPEKFWDHAKK
+25 SDPEKFWDKAKN
-37 YFEYSKN
+37 YFEYSKD
-44 TYRSKF
+44 THRSKF
-50 KSSISRNIAT
+50 ESSISKNIAT
-60 AAKGLTAVFPV
+60 AAKGLTAIFPV

-76 TPLDQAVMISKAV
+76 TPIEEATMISKAV

-101 AANQITCANNAY
+101 AANQITCADNAY
-113 DYLNKFHNNIDD
+113 DYLNKFHNNIDS

-148 SANEN
+148 NANEN
-153 TNIRNLIEINI
+153 TNIKNLIEINI
-164 KRGIEAVQED
+164 RKGIEAVQED
-174 IKMNCNHYLSENI
+174 IKMNCNHYLSESI

-201 NDIQVISEAK
+201 NDIQILGEAK
-211 VTTSNGGVP
+211 SKGDKDNDDSSPRKPKTIKSNP
-220 KQTGSATTSTS
+220 L
-231 SSTTRTGTS
+231 
-240 TSSSSRT
+240 
-247 SKPTR
+247 
-252 HTSGSPVRIQRG
+252 
-264 NSVSDIMIMSNLK
+264 SDLK

-344 SDRNGLFNFIRATT
+344 SDRNGLFNLIRATT

-372 RAKVDALSKAGKGS
+372 RAKVDALSKSGKGS
-386 SSSIWKLL
+386 TSSIWKLL
-394 ELRANESKRRKSLL
+394 ELRANEGKRRKSML
-408 KNDATCSAIATI
+408 KNDASCSAIATI
-420 VITKAEVELI
+420 VITKSEVELI
-430 KKYHRIDLS
+430 KKYHRIDIS

-465 VDFLWDDGSQGFET
+465 VDFLWDDGTQGFET

>member
-11 HEGFFKDIVDLTFN
+11 HEGFFKDIIDLVLSDDTF
-25 SDPEKFWDHAKK
+25 EKFWDKTQKVFKNKDTSCSKFNDAI
-37 YFEYSKN
+37 SKN
-44 TYRSKF
+44 
-50 KSSISRNIAT
+50 IAS

-76 TPLDQAVMISKAV
+76 TPIDQAVMISKAV

-101 AANQITCANNAY
+101 AANQITNARNAY

-125 SLDWSKANV
+125 SLDWSTANI

-140 TNDIENII
+140 SNDLDDILEN
-148 SANEN
+148 S
-153 TNIRNLIEINI
+153 NIKNIIEINI
-164 KRGIEAVQED
+164 KRGIEAIQED

-187 NPNSVNNYIVRNVL
+187 NPKSVNNYIVRNVL
-201 NDIQVISEAK
+201 NDIQVIEEA
-211 VTTSNGGVP
+211 NFPEDRHRVP
-220 KQTGSATTSTS
+220 
-231 SSTTRTGTS
+231 
-240 TSSSSRT
+240 
-247 SKPTR
+247 
-252 HTSGSPVRIQRG
+252 
-264 NSVSDIMIMSNLK
+264 SNLK
-277 SSYDVLNKMVIKSDI
+277 ASYDALNKSVLKSDI

-304 INFKSRYG
+304 INFRIKSRYSNYS
-312 ERTTLSTAVIGV
+312 ESTINTAVIGV

-334 DMINKVMLKN
+334 DMVNKVMLKN
-344 SDRNGLFNFIRATT
+344 SDKNGLFNFIRATT

-372 RAKVDALSKAGKGS
+372 RAKVDALSKTGKGS
-386 SSSIWKLL
+386 SSNIWKLL
-394 ELRANESKRRKSLL
+394 ELRANEAKRKKSLL
-408 KNDATCSAIATI
+408 SKDASCSAIATI

-430 KKYHRIDLS
+430 KKYHRIDIS

-451 SIMCAAIIDDAIEK
+451 SIMCAAIIDDAVEK

>member
-11 HEGFFKDIVDLTFN
+11 HEGFFKDIIDLVLSDDTF
-25 SDPEKFWDHAKK
+25 EKFWDKTQKVFKNKDTSCSKFNDAI
-37 YFEYSKN
+37 SKN
-44 TYRSKF
+44 
-50 KSSISRNIAT
+50 IAS

-76 TPLDQAVMISKAV
+76 TPIDQAVMISKAV

-101 AANQITCANNAY
+101 AANQITNARNAY

-125 SLDWSKANV
+125 SLDWSTANI

-140 TNDIENII
+140 SNDLDDILEN
-148 SANEN
+148 S
-153 TNIRNLIEINI
+153 NIKNIIEINI
-164 KRGIEAVQED
+164 KRGIEAIQED

-187 NPNSVNNYIVRNVL
+187 NPKSVNNYIVRNVL
-201 NDIQVISEAK
+201 NDIQVIEEASFSEEPK
-211 VTTSNGGVP
+211 HRVP
-220 KQTGSATTSTS
+220 
-231 SSTTRTGTS
+231 
-240 TSSSSRT
+240 
-247 SKPTR
+247 
-252 HTSGSPVRIQRG
+252 
-264 NSVSDIMIMSNLK
+264 SNLK
-277 SSYDVLNKMVIKSDI
+277 AYYDTLNKSVLKSDI

-304 INFKSRYG
+304 INFRIKSKY
-312 ERTTLSTAVIGV
+312 TLTPTINTAVIGV
-324 KAMIHYVSSE
+324 KAIIHYVSSE

-344 SDRNGLFNFIRATT
+344 SDKNGLFNFIRATT

-372 RAKVDALSKAGKGS
+372 RAKVDALSKTGKGS
-386 SSSIWKLL
+386 SSNIWKLL
-394 ELRANESKRRKSLL
+394 ELRANEAKRKKSLL
-408 KNDATCSAIATI
+408 SKDASCSAIATI
-420 VITKAEVELI
+420 VVTKAEVELI
-430 KKYHRIDLS
+430 KKYHRIDIS

-451 SIMCAAIIDDAIEK
+451 SIMCAAIIDDAVEK

>member
-1 MNSYRDYTTL
+1 MNSYRDYTTI

-37 YFEYSKN
+37 YFEFSKD
-44 TYRSKF
+44 TDRSKF
-50 KSSISRNIAT
+50 NSSISRNIAT

-76 TPLDQAVMISKAV
+76 TPIDQAVMISKAV

-101 AANQITCANNAY
+101 AANQITSANNAY

-153 TNIRNLIEINI
+153 ANIRDIIEVNI
-164 KRGIEAVQED
+164 KRGIDAVQED
-174 IKMNCNHYLSENI
+174 IKMNCNYYLSESI
-187 NPNSVNNYIVRNVL
+187 NPVSINNYIVRNVL
-201 NDIQVISEAK
+201 NDIQVIGEAA
-211 VTTSNGGVP
+211 VTVQNDRVS
-220 KQTGSATTSTS
+220 KQTGSTKPSRHNLGS
-231 SSTTRTGTS
+231 SAQ
-240 TSSSSRT
+240 
-247 SKPTR
+247 K
-252 HTSGSPVRIQRG
+252 SGS
-264 NSVSDIMIMSNLK
+264 SASDMISNLK

-292 EKANEAVPSLMI
+292 EKANEAIPSLMI

-312 ERTTLSTAVIGV
+312 DRTTLSTAVIGV

-386 SSSIWKLL
+386 SSNIWKLL
-394 ELRANESKRRKSLL
+394 ELRANEGKRRKSML

-420 VITKAEVELI
+420 VVTKAEVDLI
-430 KKYHRIDLS
+430 KKYHRIDIS

-451 SIMCAAIIDDAIEK
+451 SIMCAAIIDDAVEK

>member
-11 HEGFFKDIVDLTFN
+11 HEGFFKDIIDLVLSDDTF
-25 SDPEKFWDHAKK
+25 EKFWDKTQKVFKNKDTSCSKFNDAI
-37 YFEYSKN
+37 SKN
-44 TYRSKF
+44 
-50 KSSISRNIAT
+50 IAS

-76 TPLDQAVMISKAV
+76 TPIDQAVMISKAV

-101 AANQITCANNAY
+101 AANQITNARNAY

-125 SLDWSKANV
+125 SLDWSTANI

-140 TNDIENII
+140 SNDLDDILEN
-148 SANEN
+148 S
-153 TNIRNLIEINI
+153 NIKNIIEINI
-164 KRGIEAVQED
+164 KRGIEAIQED

-187 NPNSVNNYIVRNVL
+187 NPKSVNNYIVRNVL
-201 NDIQVISEAK
+201 NDIQVIEEAIFPEGK
-211 VTTSNGGVP
+211 RDRVP
-220 KQTGSATTSTS
+220 
-231 SSTTRTGTS
+231 
-240 TSSSSRT
+240 
-247 SKPTR
+247 
-252 HTSGSPVRIQRG
+252 
-264 NSVSDIMIMSNLK
+264 SNLK
-277 SSYDVLNKMVIKSDI
+277 ASYDALNKSVLKSDI

-304 INFKSRYG
+304 INFRVKSKYSDP
-312 ERTTLSTAVIGV
+312 TINTAVIGV

-344 SDRNGLFNFIRATT
+344 SDKNGLFNFIRATT

-372 RAKVDALSKAGKGS
+372 RAKVDALSKTGKGS
-386 SSSIWKLL
+386 SSNIWKLL
-394 ELRANESKRRKSLL
+394 ELRANEAKRKKSLL
-408 KNDATCSAIATI
+408 SKDASCSAIATI

-430 KKYHRIDLS
+430 KKYHRIDIS

-451 SIMCAAIIDDAIEK
+451 SIMCAAIIDDAVEK

>member
-11 HEGFFKDIVDLTFN
+11 HEGFFKDIIDLVL
-25 SDPEKFWDHAKK
+25 SDDAFEKFWDKTQKVFKNKDTSCSKFNDAI
-37 YFEYSKN
+37 SKN
-44 TYRSKF
+44 
-50 KSSISRNIAT
+50 IAS

-76 TPLDQAVMISKAV
+76 TPIDQAVMISKAV

-101 AANQITCANNAY
+101 AANQITNARNAY

-125 SLDWSKANV
+125 SLDWSTANI
-134 DDVINA
+134 DDVINVS
-140 TNDIENII
+140 NDLDDILEN
-148 SANEN
+148 S
-153 TNIRNLIEINI
+153 NIKNIIEINI
-164 KRGIEAVQED
+164 KRGIEAIQED
-174 IKMNCNHYLSENI
+174 IKMNCNYYLSENI
-187 NPNSVNNYIVRNVL
+187 NPKSVNNYIVRNVL
-201 NDIQVISEAK
+201 NDIQVIEEANFPEGK
-211 VTTSNGGVP
+211 KDRVP
-220 KQTGSATTSTS
+220 
-231 SSTTRTGTS
+231 
-240 TSSSSRT
+240 
-247 SKPTR
+247 
-252 HTSGSPVRIQRG
+252 
-264 NSVSDIMIMSNLK
+264 SNLK
-277 SSYDVLNKMVIKSDI
+277 ASYDALNKSVLKSDI

-304 INFKSRYG
+304 INFRVRSKYSNPDP
-312 ERTTLSTAVIGV
+312 TINTAVIGV

-344 SDRNGLFNFIRATT
+344 SDKNGLFNFIRATT

-372 RAKVDALSKAGKGS
+372 RAKVDALSKTGKGS
-386 SSSIWKLL
+386 SSNIWKLL
-394 ELRANESKRRKSLL
+394 ELRANEAKRKKSLL
-408 KNDATCSAIATI
+408 SKDASCSAIATI

-430 KKYHRIDLS
+430 KKYHRIDIS

-451 SIMCAAIIDDAIEK
+451 SIMCAAIIDDAVEK

>member
-11 HEGFFKDIVDLTFN
+11 HEGFFKDIIDLVLSDDTF
-25 SDPEKFWDHAKK
+25 EKFWDKTQKVFKNKDTSCSKFNDAI
-37 YFEYSKN
+37 SKN
-44 TYRSKF
+44 
-50 KSSISRNIAT
+50 IAS

-76 TPLDQAVMISKAV
+76 TPIDQAVMISKAV

-101 AANQITCANNAY
+101 AANQITNARNAY

-125 SLDWSKANV
+125 SLDWSTANI

-140 TNDIENII
+140 SNDLDDILEN
-148 SANEN
+148 S
-153 TNIRNLIEINI
+153 NIKNIIEINI
-164 KRGIEAVQED
+164 KRGIEAIQED

-187 NPNSVNNYIVRNVL
+187 NPKSVNNYIVRNVL
-201 NDIQVISEAK
+201 NDIQVIEEA
-211 VTTSNGGVP
+211 SFPEN
-220 KQTGSATTSTS
+220 
-231 SSTTRTGTS
+231 TRD
-240 TSSSSRT
+240 
-247 SKPTR
+247 KNP
-252 HTSGSPVRIQRG
+252 
-264 NSVSDIMIMSNLK
+264 SNLK
-277 SSYDVLNKMVIKSDI
+277 AYYDTLNKSVLKSDI
-292 EKANEAVPSLMI
+292 EKANEAIPSLMI
-304 INFKSRYG
+304 INF
-312 ERTTLSTAVIGV
+312 RTKFKDSATINTAVIGV

-344 SDRNGLFNFIRATT
+344 SDKNGLFNFIRATT

-372 RAKVDALSKAGKGS
+372 RAKVDALSKTGKGS
-386 SSSIWKLL
+386 SSNLWKLL
-394 ELRANESKRRKSLL
+394 ELRANEAKRKKSLL
-408 KNDATCSAIATI
+408 SKDASCSAIATI
-420 VITKAEVELI
+420 VVTKAEVELI
-430 KKYHRIDLS
+430 KKYHRIDIS

-451 SIMCAAIIDDAIEK
+451 SIMCAAIIDDSVEK

>member
-11 HEGFFKDIVDLTFN
+11 HEGFFKDIIDLVLSDDTF
-25 SDPEKFWDHAKK
+25 EKFWDKTQKVFKNKDTSCSKFNDAI
-37 YFEYSKN
+37 SKN
-44 TYRSKF
+44 
-50 KSSISRNIAT
+50 IAF

-76 TPLDQAVMISKAV
+76 TPIDQAVMISKAV

-101 AANQITCANNAY
+101 AANQITNARNAY

-125 SLDWSKANV
+125 SLDWSTANI

-140 TNDIENII
+140 SNDLDDILEN
-148 SANEN
+148 S
-153 TNIRNLIEINI
+153 NIKNIVEINI
-164 KRGIEAVQED
+164 KRGIEAIQED
-174 IKMNCNHYLSENI
+174 IKMNCNYYLSENI
-187 NPNSVNNYIVRNVL
+187 NPKSVNNYIVRNVL
-201 NDIQVISEAK
+201 NDIQVIEEANFPEGK
-211 VTTSNGGVP
+211 KDRVP
-220 KQTGSATTSTS
+220 
-231 SSTTRTGTS
+231 
-240 TSSSSRT
+240 
-247 SKPTR
+247 
-252 HTSGSPVRIQRG
+252 
-264 NSVSDIMIMSNLK
+264 SNLK
-277 SSYDVLNKMVIKSDI
+277 ASYDALNKSVLKSDI

-304 INFKSRYG
+304 INFRVKSKYSNPDP
-312 ERTTLSTAVIGV
+312 TINTAVIGV

-344 SDRNGLFNFIRATT
+344 SDKNGLFNFIRATT

-372 RAKVDALSKAGKGS
+372 RAKVDALSKTGKGS
-386 SSSIWKLL
+386 SSNIWKLL
-394 ELRANESKRRKSLL
+394 ELRANEAKRKKSLL
-408 KNDATCSAIATI
+408 SKNASCSAIATI
-420 VITKAEVELI
+420 VVTKAEVELI
-430 KKYHRIDLS
+430 KKYHRIDIS

-451 SIMCAAIIDDAIEK
+451 SIMCAAIIDDAVEK

>member
-11 HEGFFKDIVDLTFN
+11 HEGFFKDIIDLVLSDDTF
-25 SDPEKFWDHAKK
+25 EKFWDKTQKVFKNKDTSCSKFNDAI
-37 YFEYSKN
+37 SKN
-44 TYRSKF
+44 
-50 KSSISRNIAT
+50 IAS

-76 TPLDQAVMISKAV
+76 TPIDQAIMISKAV

-101 AANQITCANNAY
+101 AANQITNARNAY

-125 SLDWSKANV
+125 SLDWSTANI

-140 TNDIENII
+140 SNDLDDILEN
-148 SANEN
+148 S
-153 TNIRNLIEINI
+153 NIKNIIEINI
-164 KRGIEAVQED
+164 KRGIEAIQED

-187 NPNSVNNYIVRNVL
+187 NPKSINNYIVRNVL
-201 NDIQVISEAK
+201 NDIQVIEEA
-211 VTTSNGGVP
+211 SFRENPIERVP
-220 KQTGSATTSTS
+220 
-231 SSTTRTGTS
+231 
-240 TSSSSRT
+240 
-247 SKPTR
+247 
-252 HTSGSPVRIQRG
+252 
-264 NSVSDIMIMSNLK
+264 SNLK
-277 SSYDVLNKMVIKSDI
+277 ATYDTLNKSVLKSDI

-304 INFKSRYG
+304 INFRVKSNYFKP
-312 ERTTLSTAVIGV
+312 TINTAVIGV

-344 SDRNGLFNFIRATT
+344 SDKNGLFNFIRATT

-372 RAKVDALSKAGKGS
+372 RAKVDALSKTGKGS
-386 SSSIWKLL
+386 SSNIWKLL
-394 ELRANESKRRKSLL
+394 ELRANEAKRKKSLL
-408 KNDATCSAIATI
+408 SKDASCSAIATI
-420 VITKAEVELI
+420 VVTKAEVELI
-430 KKYHRIDLS
+430 KKYHRIDIS

-451 SIMCAAIIDDAIEK
+451 SIMCAAIIDDAVEK
-465 VDFLWDDGSQGFET
+465 GDFLWDDGSQGFET

>member
-11 HEGFFKDIVDLTFN
+11 HEGFFKDIIDLVLSDDTF
-25 SDPEKFWDHAKK
+25 EKFWDKTQKVFKNKDTSCSKFNDAI
-37 YFEYSKN
+37 SKN
-44 TYRSKF
+44 
-50 KSSISRNIAT
+50 IAS

-76 TPLDQAVMISKAV
+76 TPIDQAVMISKAV

-101 AANQITCANNAY
+101 AANQITNARNAY

-125 SLDWSKANV
+125 SLDWSTANI

-140 TNDIENII
+140 SNDLDDILEN
-148 SANEN
+148 S
-153 TNIRNLIEINI
+153 NIKNIIEINI
-164 KRGIEAVQED
+164 KRGIEAIQED
-174 IKMNCNHYLSENI
+174 IKMNCNYYLSENI
-187 NPNSVNNYIVRNVL
+187 NPKSVNNYIVRNVL
-201 NDIQVISEAK
+201 NDIQVIEEVSFPE
-211 VTTSNGGVP
+211 GQRQRVP
-220 KQTGSATTSTS
+220 
-231 SSTTRTGTS
+231 
-240 TSSSSRT
+240 
-247 SKPTR
+247 
-252 HTSGSPVRIQRG
+252 
-264 NSVSDIMIMSNLK
+264 SNLK
-277 SSYDVLNKMVIKSDI
+277 AAYDTLNKSVLKSDI

-304 INFKSRYG
+304 INFRVKSNYYPDPIIN
-312 ERTTLSTAVIGV
+312 TAVIGV

-344 SDRNGLFNFIRATT
+344 SDKNGLFNFIRATT

-372 RAKVDALSKAGKGS
+372 RAKVDALSKTGKGS
-386 SSSIWKLL
+386 SSNIWKLL
-394 ELRANESKRRKSLL
+394 ELRANEAKRKKSLL
-408 KNDATCSAIATI
+408 SKNASCSAIATI
-420 VITKAEVELI
+420 VVTKAEVELI
-430 KKYHRIDLS
+430 KKYHRIDIS

-451 SIMCAAIIDDAIEK
+451 SIMCAAIIDDAVEK

>member
-11 HEGFFKDIVDLTFN
+11 HEGFFKDIIDMVLSDNVFEKVWDKTQKVFKYKDTSHSKFN
-25 SDPEKFWDHAKK
+25 DAI
-37 YFEYSKN
+37 SKN
-44 TYRSKF
+44 
-50 KSSISRNIAT
+50 IAS

-76 TPLDQAVMISKAV
+76 TPIDQAVMISKAV

-101 AANQITCANNAY
+101 AANQITNARNAY

-125 SLDWSKANV
+125 SLDWSTANI

-140 TNDIENII
+140 SNDLDDILEESNIKDIIEV
-148 SANEN
+148 
-153 TNIRNLIEINI
+153 NI
-164 KRGIEAVQED
+164 KRGIEAIQED
-174 IKMNCNHYLSENI
+174 IKMNCNYYLSENI
-187 NPNSVNNYIVRNVL
+187 NPKSVNNYIVRNVL
-201 NDIQVISEAK
+201 NDIQVIEEA
-211 VTTSNGGVP
+211 SPASPAGDHH
-220 KQTGSATTSTS
+220 S
-231 SSTTRTGTS
+231 S
-240 TSSSSRT
+240 
-247 SKPTR
+247 
-252 HTSGSPVRIQRG
+252 
-264 NSVSDIMIMSNLK
+264 DLK
-277 SSYDVLNKMVIKSDI
+277 AYYDTLNKSVLKTDI
-292 EKANEAVPSLMI
+292 EKANEAIPSLMI
-304 INFKSRYG
+304 INF
-312 ERTTLSTAVIGV
+312 RTNFKDTLESVNTAVIGV

-344 SDRNGLFNFIRATT
+344 SDKNGLFNFIRATT

-386 SSSIWKLL
+386 SSNIWKLL
-394 ELRANESKRRKSLL
+394 ELRANEAKRKKSLL
-408 KNDATCSAIATI
+408 KKNASCSAIATI
-420 VITKAEVELI
+420 VVTKAEVELI
-430 KKYHRIDLS
+430 KKYHRIDIG

-451 SIMCAAIIDDAIEK
+451 SIMCAAIIDDTVEK